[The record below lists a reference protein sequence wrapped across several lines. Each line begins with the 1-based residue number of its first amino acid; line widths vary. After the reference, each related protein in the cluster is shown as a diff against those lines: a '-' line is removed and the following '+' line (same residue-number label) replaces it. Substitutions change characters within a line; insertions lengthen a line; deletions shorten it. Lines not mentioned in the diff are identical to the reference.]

1 VRVLNGRAADRW
13 RVLPRR
19 LASAGLGARLL
30 AALVVVL
37 AVVGVTAWLVAG
49 VVGPYMFHK
58 HLVGDGQRSAA
69 EQAAHAEIAFRS
81 ASGVALSVAL
91 AAAIITALVVSIAI
105 ARRIGSSLSSLSAA
119 SRRVADGEVGTRV
132 PSPRMGREFD
142 DLVESFNL
150 MASKLD
156 ASEGLRKRLLSD
168 VAHELRTPV
177 ATIHA
182 SLEALEDGVAD
193 LDAETVAMLRAQSAR
208 LTRLAEDLAAVTRAE
223 SGEMNLSI
231 QPCDPTQLLRAA
243 HDAAREAAA
252 ERKVTLTLEADSTLP
267 QVAADSDRMAQVLGN
282 LVDNALR
289 HTQAGGE
296 ISLKAGAARGM
307 VELSV
312 SDNGEGIA
320 PEHLPHVFERFYR
333 ADTARDRAHGGSG
346 IGLAI
351 TKALVEAHGGALRAE
366 SAGVGR
372 GARFVVAIP
381 VRGTRGGA

>member
-1 VRVLNGRAADRW
+1 MNGRAADRW
-13 RVLPRR
+13 RDLPRR

-231 QPCDPTQLLRAA
+231 QPCDPTLLLRAA